1 MRIFFIALSMSV
13 FELTRINT
21 FERKKKK
28 MIEQLK
34 PGVRYLIDFNLP
46 HGLGLVFDTSA

>member
-21 FERKKKK
+21 FEKREK